1 MGLSSE
7 VIRQF
12 AKLTKTE
19 ETKRESTS
27 YGTIVVRDGVKYVQ
41 LDGSNV
47 LTPASTTVDM
57 VNGERVTVM
66 IKNHTA
72 IVTGNISSPAARM
85 DDVKGLV
92 TNAVTDCIKLA
103 NGEVLV
109 GNLKSGEL
117 LYNLLIGKNGVY
129 IRSGTGNLL
138 KIANDIV
145 ELGSAENT
153 VNLNGKNI
161 FYYVKDS
168 MLKPYYETGDTV
180 DLDWYGSGFIS
191 DSSANVYFSIP
202 LSKPAIGTPSVTVE
216 SKSGMQVRQNSKY
229 THGSSTG
236 TYALPSSY
244 SAVLS
249 SDGGMINIIASFS
262 DITNAENDSPC
273 GITASVK
280 ITFGGG

>member
-47 LTPASTTVDM
+47 LTPTSTTVDM

-72 IVTGNISSPAARM
+72 IVTGNISSPAART

-92 TNAVTDCIKLA
+92 TNAVTDCIKLS
-103 NGEVLV
+103 NGEVLI
-109 GNLKSGEL
+109 GNLKSSEL
-117 LYNLLIGKNGVY
+117 LYNILVGKNGVY
-129 IRSGTGNLL
+129 IRNGTGNLV

-145 ELGSAENT
+145 ELGSTEDTINIY
-153 VNLNGKNI
+153 GKDI
-161 FYYVKDS
+161 VYYVKDAAF
-168 MLKPYYETGDTV
+168 KPYYESGDT
-180 DLDWYGSGFIS
+180 LTLEWYGSGFVS
-191 DSSANVYFSIP
+191 DSSKNVYFSVP
-202 LSKPAIGTPSVTVE
+202 LPKPVIGNPTVTVN
-216 SKSGMQVRQNSKY
+216 SVDGLRICQSSKY
-229 THGSSTG
+229 THGSSSSGYVKPT
-236 TYALPSSY
+236 TYSESV
-244 SAVLS
+244 SGN
-249 SDGGMINIIASFS
+249 GGLINIIASFS
-262 DITNAENDSPC
+262 DTTNAENNSPC
-273 GITASVK
+273 GITASIS
-280 ITFGGG
+280 ITFS